1 MTVVHGDRELTV
13 LIGALASGEQLLLPM
28 TIGCKTSVADCK
40 SIGGHLRRRDFPVKN
55 ETELAEGR
63 RGCRAPINGVI
74 VGAITGAVLALVLV
88 LEVDDRLYRVAPGM
102 VVIYAVAG

>member
-1 MTVVHGDRELTV
+1 M
-13 LIGALASGEQLLLPM
+13 
-28 TIGCKTSVADCK
+28 
-40 SIGGHLRRRDFPVKN
+40 
-55 ETELAEGR
+55 
-63 RGCRAPINGVI
+63 I